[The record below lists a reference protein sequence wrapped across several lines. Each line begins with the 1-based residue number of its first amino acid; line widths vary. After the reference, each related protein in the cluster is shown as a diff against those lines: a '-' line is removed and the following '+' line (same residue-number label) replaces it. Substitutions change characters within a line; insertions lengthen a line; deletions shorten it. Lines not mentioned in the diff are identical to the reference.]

1 MVLRYTWPVT
11 GQQHAEQQ
19 CFEAGSNPAVW
30 VRAPSR
36 LPGQCS
42 AAPSPPGAAPPQAAQ
57 LGAEPSTPRCRSSLG
72 RANRHPAEPRPAPHL
87 PPPLPSP
94 QSCAA
99 AAPSGSG
106 SGPGARP
113 PPSHRPLL
121 GWPGGSCRPVL
132 PARRWPV
139 AAGRGAPPAPGME
152 GDKKRTK
159 EDTWKSEE
167 LRKHLR
173 ASQPDSQNADQKHRE
188 KKVQKE
194 RSVSDTDTDKHER
207 KDRGKSKER
216 MRERER
222 FKSGERDRD
231 KMRERERGKE
241 HRREGDQARYK
252 DKLRESSLEKERYSV
267 PKHKD
272 RESDRERDKKH
283 KRHEIKQID
292 TENNLKS
299 VEGKDKGHHRRR
311 ESRHHLEEEKTKR
324 EERERR
330 HTEKK
335 ANDTKKIIDKFLAYN
350 VEEGERVYK
359 LQNDQELG
367 KEGERRRRGKKEYYV
382 RPGKERL
389 SEERSHK
396 HYEKEEEY
404 KLKRSKEGSS
414 HGNREGQ
421 PSESNERVKSR
432 ENERK
437 QHDLRNREYKK
448 EERIQEEM
456 SHQHVRTVKDKGKL
470 IEKEKRDTRQEEMRD
485 AHIYNSD
492 MGFDNFSANYEDDFE
507 DYEDDFDDDEDK
519 SGEER
524 DAEENLRE
532 IPFSRTS
539 EIEEIQRAISAEND
553 RICTSLPKKIE
564 NEKKEPI
571 MERQYPSVRNAF
583 CGIFM
588 DFQMANQRQSSR
600 SMASKQKKRSSE
612 LLPLIDLDFSVSF
625 SLLDL
630 PPVNEYDMY
639 IRNFGKMNTKQAYV
653 QCNED
658 NLERDIQ
665 TEKIET
671 LEKWTQHPGES
682 ALVSGGPINSQDM
695 SVNGTLTPK
704 IDSQRLANFLRSA
717 CQVIAVL
724 LEEDQVATQPRWK
737 LRPRQTSLSISDSCF
752 QLNTNQPFLCG
763 RKISCLYV
771 SQVQRQLLLSVHGLP
786 EKAGGVLPN
795 RKSIIC
801 VWNIWQP
808 SSPQKVL
815 TCDSEVVCCCF
826 SPNKTTL
833 VFAGT
838 IDGSLLLWDLRED
851 SRMHPHMTIGETD
864 WTFRVPTFSTDG
876 ILNSVNHTSPILAVE
891 PVSTSLYTDQNYG
904 LSGLSHQEEMSGPP
918 FQIAS
923 MDEDG
928 ILNMWVVVELQK
940 VDLAGSQTDLGLIP
954 GGKVKLVHSS
964 TMELNN
970 SLFPKDVR
978 QRMPRTVTMK
988 FLSSNPN
995 HFIVGTNI
1003 GLVGHGTRHDLKV
1016 LPKLFRPKESRL
1028 RSMSINTIDFFPFG
1042 KPLFLVGCSD
1052 GSIRLHQMTSEYPLM
1067 QWNDSTNGQPIIALQ
1082 WALTRPAVF
1091 FVLDASS
1098 NIYVWDL
1105 LENDLLPVAKQAVPS
1120 ENIVTM
1126 ALLGEPE
1133 KTHGLLGIALA
1144 KESGEVDIQ
1153 YVKKKWA
1160 VPQPEESEKL
1170 HLLLLQSF

>member
-1 MVLRYTWPVT
+1 
-11 GQQHAEQQ
+11 
-19 CFEAGSNPAVW
+19 
-30 VRAPSR
+30 
-36 LPGQCS
+36 
-42 AAPSPPGAAPPQAAQ
+42 
-57 LGAEPSTPRCRSSLG
+57 
-72 RANRHPAEPRPAPHL
+72 
-87 PPPLPSP
+87 
-94 QSCAA
+94 
-99 AAPSGSG
+99 
-106 SGPGARP
+106 
-113 PPSHRPLL
+113 
-121 GWPGGSCRPVL
+121 
-132 PARRWPV
+132 
-139 AAGRGAPPAPGME
+139 ME
-152 GDKKRTK
+152 GDKRRTK
-159 EDTWKSEE
+159 EDTWKAEE
-167 LRKHLR
+167 LRKYLR
-173 ASQPDSQNADQKHRE
+173 VSQPDSQYEDQKHRE
-188 KKVQKE
+188 KKLQKE
-194 RSVSDTDTDKHER
+194 KSVHDTDTHKYEH

-216 MRERER
+216 TRERER
-222 FKSGERDRD
+222 LKSSERDRD

-241 HRREGDQARYK
+241 HQREGDRERYK
-252 DKLRESSLEKERYSV
+252 TKLQESSLEKERYSV
-267 PKHKD
+267 LKD
-272 RESDRERDKKH
+272 KERESNRERDKKH
-283 KRHEIKQID
+283 KRHEIKQTD
-292 TENNLKS
+292 RQNNLKMF
-299 VEGKDKGHHRRR
+299 EGRDKEHHRRR
-311 ESRHHLEEEKTKR
+311 ESRHHLEEEKTR
-324 EERERR
+324 IEERERR
-330 HTEKK
+330 LTEKK
-335 ANDTKKIIDKFLAYN
+335 DNDTKKSIDTFLAYK
-350 VEEGERVYK
+350 VEEGEHVHK
-359 LQNDQELG
+359 LQKEQVLD
-367 KEGERRRRGKKEYYV
+367 KEGGRRHREKKEHSI
-382 RPGKERL
+382 RPEKERL
-389 SEERSHK
+389 SKERSHK
-396 HYEKEEEY
+396 RYEKEEEEKY
-404 KLKRSKEGSS
+404 KTKGSKEGSS
-414 HGNREGQ
+414 HGDREGKQ
-421 PSESNERVKSR
+421 AEANERVKSR
-432 ENERK
+432 ENETK
-437 QHDLRNREYKK
+437 KHDLRNSKYKK

-456 SHQHVRTVKDKGKL
+456 SHQHERTVKEKGKL
-470 IEKEKRDTRQEEMRD
+470 SEKEERDTRQEEMKD
-485 AHIYNSD
+485 THIYNAD
-492 MGFDNFSANYEDDFE
+492 MGFDNFSADYEDDFE
-507 DYEDDFDDDEDK
+507 DYEDDFDDDGDK

-524 DAEENLRE
+524 DAEENQRE
-532 IPFSRTS
+532 IPFSRSS
-539 EIEEIQRAISAEND
+539 EIEEIQRAIREEND
-553 RICTSLPKKIE
+553 RICTSLPKKSE

-571 MERQYPSVRNAF
+571 MERKCPSVRNSF

-600 SMASKQKKRSSE
+600 NMASKQKKRSSE

-639 IRNFGKMNTKQAYV
+639 IRNFGRMNTKQAYV

-658 NLERDIQ
+658 NLERDTQ
-665 TEKIET
+665 TEEVET

-724 LEEDQVATQPRWK
+724 LEEDQVATQPRCK
-737 LRPRQTSLSISDSCF
+737 LRSRQTSLSISDSCF
-752 QLNTNQPFLCG
+752 QLNTNQPFLQD

-771 SQVQRQLLLSVHGLP
+771 SQVQRQTLLSVHGLP
-786 EKAGGVLPN
+786 EKAGVGLLN

-801 VWNIWQP
+801 IWNIWQP

-815 TCDSEVVCCCF
+815 ICDSEVMCCCF

-838 IDGSLLLWDLRED
+838 IDGSLLVWDLQED
-851 SRMHPHMTIGETD
+851 SRMHPRMMINETD

-876 ILNSVNHTSPILAVE
+876 ILNSVNHTSPILTVE

-904 LSGLSHQEEMSGPP
+904 LSSLNYQEEMSGSP

-923 MDEDG
+923 MDENG

-978 QRMPRTVTMK
+978 QRMPQTLTIK

-1003 GLVGHGTRHDLKV
+1003 GLVGHGTRHGLKV
-1016 LPKLFRPKESRL
+1016 FPKLFRPRESGL
-1028 RSMSINTIDFFPFG
+1028 RSISINAIDFFPFG

-1098 NIYVWDL
+1098 NIYIWDL
-1105 LENDLLPVAKQAVPS
+1105 LENDLLPVVKQTVPS
-1120 ENIVTM
+1120 ENVVTM

-1133 KTHGLLGIALA
+1133 KTNGLLGIALA
-1144 KESGEVDIQ
+1144 EESGQIDIQ

-1160 VPQPEESEKL
+1160 LPQPEESEKL
-1170 HLLLLQSF
+1170 HLILLQSF

>member
-1 MVLRYTWPVT
+1 M
-11 GQQHAEQQ
+11 
-19 CFEAGSNPAVW
+19 
-30 VRAPSR
+30 
-36 LPGQCS
+36 
-42 AAPSPPGAAPPQAAQ
+42 
-57 LGAEPSTPRCRSSLG
+57 
-72 RANRHPAEPRPAPHL
+72 
-87 PPPLPSP
+87 
-94 QSCAA
+94 
-99 AAPSGSG
+99 
-106 SGPGARP
+106 
-113 PPSHRPLL
+113 
-121 GWPGGSCRPVL
+121 
-132 PARRWPV
+132 
-139 AAGRGAPPAPGME
+139 
-152 GDKKRTK
+152 KKM
-159 EDTWKSEE
+159 
-167 LRKHLR
+167 
-173 ASQPDSQNADQKHRE
+173 DQTTVPK
-188 KKVQKE
+188 
-194 RSVSDTDTDKHER
+194 
-207 KDRGKSKER
+207 KSKR
-216 MRERER
+216 C
-222 FKSGERDRD
+222 
-231 KMRERERGKE
+231 
-241 HRREGDQARYK
+241 
-252 DKLRESSLEKERYSV
+252 
-267 PKHKD
+267 
-272 RESDRERDKKH
+272 
-283 KRHEIKQID
+283 ID
-292 TENNLKS
+292 NK
-299 VEGKDKGHHRRR
+299 V
-311 ESRHHLEEEKTKR
+311 
-324 EERERR
+324 
-330 HTEKK
+330 
-335 ANDTKKIIDKFLAYN
+335 NDTKKSIDKFLAYE
-350 VEEGERVYK
+350 VEEGERVHK
-359 LQNDQELG
+359 LQKDLELD
-367 KEGERRRRGKKEYYV
+367 KERERRHREKKEHFHG
-382 RPGKERL
+382 PGKERL

-396 HYEKEEEY
+396 HYEKEE
-404 KLKRSKEGSS
+404 KHKSQRSEEGSS
-414 HGNREGQ
+414 HGDREGQ
-421 PSESNERVKSR
+421 PAEASERVKSR

-437 QHDLRNREYKK
+437 KRDLRKSGYKK
-448 EERIQEEM
+448 EERIEEEM
-456 SHQHVRTVKDKGKL
+456 SHQHVRTVKDKGRFS
-470 IEKEKRDTRQEEMRD
+470 EKEERDTRQEEMKD
-485 AHIYNSD
+485 KHTYNSD

-507 DYEDDFDDDEDK
+507 DYEDDFEDDEDK
-519 SGEER
+519 SDEGR
-524 DAEENLRE
+524 DVEENLRE

-564 NEKKEPI
+564 SEKKEPI
-571 MERQYPSVRNAF
+571 KERQYPSVRNSF

-658 NLERDIQ
+658 NLERDVQ
-665 TEKIET
+665 TEEVET

-682 ALVSGGPINSQDM
+682 ALVSGGPINNQDM
-695 SVNGTLTPK
+695 SVNGALTPK

-724 LEEDQVATQPRWK
+724 LDEDQVAAQPRWK
-737 LRPRQTSLSISDSCF
+737 LRSRQTSLSISDSCF
-752 QLNTNQPFLCG
+752 QLNTNQPFLHD

-771 SQVQRQLLLSVHGLP
+771 SQVHRQTLLSVHGLP
-786 EKAGGVLPN
+786 KKTGVGLLN

-815 TCDSEVVCCCF
+815 ICDSEVICCCF
-826 SPNKTTL
+826 SPSKTTL

-838 IDGSLLLWDLRED
+838 IDGSLLVWDLRED
-851 SRMHPHMTIGETD
+851 SRMHPHMMISETD

-876 ILNSVNHTSPILAVE
+876 VLNSVNHSSPILAVE
-891 PVSTSLYTDQNYG
+891 PISTSLYTDQSYG
-904 LSGLSHQEEMSGPP
+904 LSSLSSQEEMSGPP

-923 MDEDG
+923 MDENG

-978 QRMPRTVTMK
+978 QRMPQTLTIK

-1003 GLVGHGTRHDLKV
+1003 GLVGHSTRHDLKV
-1016 LPKLFRPKESRL
+1016 LPKLFRPRESRE
-1028 RSMSINTIDFFPFG
+1028 RSISINAIDFFPFG

-1098 NIYVWDL
+1098 SIYIWDL
-1105 LENDLLPVAKQAVPS
+1105 LENDLLPVAKQPIPS

-1133 KTHGLLGIALA
+1133 KTNGLLGIALA
-1144 KESGEVDIQ
+1144 KESGQIDVQ
-1153 YVKKKWA
+1153 CVKKKWA
-1160 VPQPEESEKL
+1160 LPQPEESEKL
-1170 HLLLLQSF
+1170 QLILLQSF